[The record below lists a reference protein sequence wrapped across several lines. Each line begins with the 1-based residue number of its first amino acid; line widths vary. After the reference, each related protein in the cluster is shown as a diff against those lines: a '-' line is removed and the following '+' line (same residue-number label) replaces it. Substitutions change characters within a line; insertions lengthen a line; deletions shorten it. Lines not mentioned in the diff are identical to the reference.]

1 MFGLQERVS
10 GPPLRR
16 GRRIGGRQTI
26 GALVI
31 LMYYTFASLAN
42 NMTLSPSP
50 IGGAL
55 PVQPRPQTWFER
67 NWKWLVPVLI
77 VVALIVCG
85 AFVGGVIYFVESTLR
100 SSYPYQLA
108 VKRATESPAV
118 TARLGTPVHIGWFV
132 SGNLGFNGSEG
143 NASLGIPISG
153 PSGKGSIKVVGKK
166 HANHWNFQMLEVD
179 VTGDDEPIPLLQ
191 PPPAPESGP
200 GPTGNST

>member
-118 TARLGTPVHIGWFV
+118 TARLGRLCTSDGLSRATWASMDQRETPVSAYQSPGRA
-132 SGNLGFNGSEG
+132 EKE
-143 NASLGIPISG
+143 ASKWLARSTRITGIF
-153 PSGKGSIKVVGKK
+153 KCLR
-166 HANHWNFQMLEVD
+166 WM
-179 VTGDDEPIPLLQ
+179 
-191 PPPAPESGP
+191 
-200 GPTGNST
+200 